1 MKRYFKCSIESQGQ
15 AISFE
20 LISNWSGN
28 NCTDSKVTH
37 TLESGAFFAL
47 SDGFRGE
54 MLTYNILDS
63 GENTGSMTF
72 KENGTQYVLKWE
84 LIA

>member
-1 MKRYFKCSIESQGQ
+1 MKRNFKCSIESQGQ
-15 AISFE
+15 AISFD
-20 LISNWSGN
+20 LISSWSSN

-37 TLESGAFFAL
+37 TPESKAFFAL

-54 MLTYNILDS
+54 MLTYNVLDS
-63 GENTGSMTF
+63 GENMGSMTF
-72 KENGTQYVLKWE
+72 KENGTQYILKWE